1 MSAPINN
8 TKQLKDVIDAVQNAF
23 KYVLS
28 QAKMI
33 GLLVVVCGIGAFL
46 YALTQSPKYDA
57 TTTFV
62 LEEKTS
68 SGGGLAGIASQFGV
82 DLGSMSGAGAGLF
95 SGDNI
100 LDIVKSRVILERVL
114 LSKVD
119 STKGTQSPTLADL
132 YLDFTGLR
140 KGLAK
145 KSAELGAIRF
155 NDKNGNTNF
164 TVQEDSVLFAI
175 CSNLTKNSISV
186 DRLNKKGSIFKITT
200 VTDNQVFSK
209 NCTERLLL
217 ETTKYY
223 VNIKTNNAT
232 ANVQRLQKKA
242 DSLYAVLNA
251 KSYSAASYQILDAN
265 AAYKTMTVPG
275 ELTQRDKNVV
285 FGIYGEVIKNLEM
298 SKMALVSQTPII
310 QILDMPKF
318 PLIDQRKS
326 VLFITVL
333 GILAGIFIGVVLAVY
348 QYTDK

>member
-1 MSAPINN
+1 MSASANN
-8 TKQLKDVIDAVQNAF
+8 TKQLKDVITAVENAF

-28 QAKMI
+28 QAKLI
-33 GLLVVVCGIGAFL
+33 GLLAAACGVLAFF

-82 DLGSMSGAGAGLF
+82 DLSSMSGGGAGLF

-114 LSKVD
+114 LSKID
-119 STKGTQSPTLADL
+119 SSKGAQSPTLADL
-132 YLDFTGLR
+132 YLDFSGLR
-140 KGLAK
+140 KKLAS
-145 KSAELGAIRF
+145 KSAALGDIHY
-155 NDKNGNTNF
+155 NNLNGATNLSI
-164 TVQEDSVLFAI
+164 QQDSVLFSI
-175 CSNLTKNSISV
+175 CQNLTKSNISV
-186 DRLNKKGSIFKITT
+186 DRINKKGSIFKITT

-209 NCTERLLL
+209 NFTERLLL
-217 ETTKYY
+217 ETTNYY
-223 VNIKTNNAT
+223 VNIKTKNAT

-242 DSLYAVLNA
+242 DSLYGVLNE

-265 AAYKTMTVPG
+265 AAYKSMTVPG
-275 ELTQRDKNVV
+275 ELRQRDKNVV

-310 QILDMPKF
+310 QILDVPKF

-326 VLFITVL
+326 VLLITLIGMFV
-333 GILAGIFIGVVLAVY
+333 GVFVGVVIAVY